1 VFTAGDYL
9 AILQALAIEPR
20 HIEKGKP
27 WQNLIEA
34 QFKVQL
40 RLADFK
46 FEQARTLDEVQAA
59 HADFIEPLIRHCT
72 GHTASETMATAHP
85 WTF

>member
-1 VFTAGDYL
+1 L
-9 AILQALAIEPR
+9 EIEPTY
-20 HIEKGKP
+20 IELKKP

-46 FEQARTLDEVQAA
+46 FA
-59 HADFIEPLIRHCT
+59 HAQTLEEIQALHAAFIE
-72 GHTASETMATAHP
+72 
-85 WTF
+85 TFNTTPH

>member
-1 VFTAGDYL
+1 M
-9 AILQALAIEPR
+9 
-20 HIEKGKP
+20 
-27 WQNLIEA
+27 QNLIEA

-59 HADFIEPLIRHCT
+59 HADFIE
-72 GHTASETMATAHP
+72 
-85 WTF
+85 TFNQWFGQFLRIVAKFTYVILLML